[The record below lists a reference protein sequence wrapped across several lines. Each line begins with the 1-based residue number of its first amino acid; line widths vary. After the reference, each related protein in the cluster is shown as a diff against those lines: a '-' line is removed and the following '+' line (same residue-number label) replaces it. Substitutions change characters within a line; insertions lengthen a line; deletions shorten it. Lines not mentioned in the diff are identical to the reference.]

1 MSDRNDDSVRT
12 GGVTASAAPTGPAGR
27 TPGRDAPGAGLTFPS
42 VARLE
47 LDELLTQLV
56 ERAQDVIATQ
66 GRLRGLLRATRMIT
80 TDLRLP
86 VLLRLIVEAACELL
100 DARYGAIGVL
110 TPDRR
115 RLEEFIHVGMDTDA
129 AERIGHLPTGHGLL
143 GALIDDPRPR
153 RAEDIARDPHAAGF
167 PPGHPAMRTFLGVPI
182 LVRGE
187 VFGNL
192 YLTDRRDGQPFTAED
207 EELVLALAAQAGV
220 AIENARLFQESQ
232 ARHQWMSTAAE
243 LVGLLTTGTDTP
255 LELVADR
262 MCAVGEAQYCAV
274 VTASA
279 ALPAHGD
286 DSRAGRTVRLAVALG
301 AGEPNPTGAVIAE
314 DGTLVGQ
321 ALAEQRPILV
331 DDPQLDA
338 SDLERGEDTASLM
351 VLPLPVP
358 RHERAIVLL
367 VGRDQG
373 RPAFTEFD
381 LDMAATCAGHI
392 AVALELAQ
400 ARAERERLLVAD
412 DRGRIARD
420 LHDHVIQ
427 RIFAIALGLQDLAQ
441 YENPT
446 NAGRLATYVEDID
459 ATIRDIRRTIFEL
472 RPGST
477 GTARGGGVRDTLD
490 KIAADARP
498 GLGFVPTVRYA
509 GPVNSVVDAGL
520 AEHASAVAR
529 EALSNVARHAR
540 ASSVTLAVQVVDD
553 QLIIEVID
561 DGVGMSETTRRSGLD
576 NLRTRAESLGGTFT
590 VTAPAGGGTH
600 LRWAVPL

>member
-100 DARYGAIGVL
+100 DARYGAVGVL

-351 VLPLPVP
+351 VLPLPGP

-477 GTARGGGVRDTLD
+477 GIARGGGVRGTLD

-509 GPVNSVVDAGL
+509 GPVNSVVDASL

>member
-1 MSDRNDDSVRT
+1 MSDRNNDSVRV
-12 GGVTASAAPTGPAGR
+12 GGVSASALPTGPAAR
-27 TPGRDAPGAGLTFPS
+27 APGEDVPEAGLTFPS

-47 LDELLTQLV
+47 LDDLLTQLV
-56 ERAQDVIATQ
+56 ERAQDVLATQ

-80 TDLRLP
+80 MDLRLP

-100 DARYGAIGVL
+100 NAHYGAIGVL

-115 RLEEFIHVGMDTDA
+115 RLEEFIHVGMDPGA
-129 AERIGHLPTGHGLL
+129 PERIGHLPTGQGLL

-153 RAEDIARDPHAAGF
+153 RAEDIARDPHAVGF
-167 PPGHPAMRTFLGVPI
+167 PPGHPTMRTFLGVPI
-182 LVRGE
+182 IVRGE

-207 EELVLALAAQAGV
+207 EELVLALATHAGV
-220 AIENARLFQESQ
+220 TIENARLFQESQ

-243 LVGLLTTGTDTP
+243 LVGLLITGTASP

-262 MCAVGEAQYCAV
+262 MRAVGEAQYCAV

-279 ALPAHGD
+279 ATQEGGD
-286 DSRAGRTVRLAVALG
+286 DDRTGRTARLAVALG
-301 AGEPNPTGAVIAE
+301 AGEPNPLGAAIAR

-321 ALAEQRPILV
+321 ALAERRPILV

-338 SDLERGEDTASLM
+338 SDLERGRDTASLM
-351 VLPLPVP
+351 VLPLPGP
-358 RHERAIVLL
+358 RHQRAIVLL
-367 VGRDQG
+367 MGRDQG

-381 LDMAATCAGHI
+381 LDLAATCAGHI

-400 ARAERERLLVAD
+400 ARADRERLLVAD

-472 RPGST
+472 RPGPT
-477 GTARGGGVRDTLD
+477 GAARGGGVRGAID
-490 KIAADARP
+490 KIVDDARP
-498 GLGFVPTVRYA
+498 GLGFVPTVRYT
-509 GPVNSVVDAGL
+509 GPINSVVDANL
-520 AEHASAVAR
+520 AEHAYAVTR
-529 EALSNVARHAR
+529 EALSNVTRHAR
-540 ASSVTLAVQVVDD
+540 ARSVELAVRIADD